1 MAYRVEEM
9 DGYRRIILEDGPV
22 LGIGEDS
29 GVELIE
35 TDGLAFKDL
44 ARCGRLLP
52 YEDWRLD
59 AQTRAE
65 DLASR
70 LTIEDIAGLMLYSS
84 HQVVPATNELF
95 FAGSYDGK
103 NFEESGAS
111 PWALTDQQKEFLT
124 KDRIR
129 HVLAMKLQDARTAAK
144 WNNEMQSL
152 AEGTG
157 FGIPVN
163 ISSDPRHGASEASA
177 EFKAGNGQDTSKW
190 PEGIGLAATFD
201 PEVCRRFAEIAS
213 REYRAMG
220 ITTALSPQ
228 IDLATEPRWM
238 RFGDTFGEHTG
249 LTIAMTKAY
258 CDGMQTSIS
267 PLAAENGAVPGK
279 TEDAADVGW
288 GPYSVNAMA
297 KHWPGGGTGEGGRD
311 AHFAYGKYAV
321 YPGKNFKE
329 HLRPFTE
336 GAFQLDGPTR
346 QAAAIMPYYTI
357 SWDADEHCHD
367 YVGNSFNHYL
377 IHDLLREKYGY
388 DGVVC
393 TDWGITHDHAKG
405 IAPRGGAC
413 WGVEEMTE
421 VERHY
426 RALMNGVDQF
436 GGNNDIGPVLSAYAM
451 GCQEHGETAMRQR
464 MERSAVRLLKN
475 MFRCGLF
482 ENPYVDSGESNAIV
496 GCQEFCEAGMDAQ
509 RKSVVLLK
517 NSGEKGPVLPLKR
530 CKVFVPKRYIR
541 AYTDFFGRTC
551 GDEWVD
557 PIPVEVLRKYYD
569 IARTPEEADAALVLI
584 MAPESE
590 CYQPE
595 DVENGG
601 NGYFP
606 ISLQYRPY
614 TAALARKVSI
624 AGGDPYELSLDR
636 SYHGKT
642 NVTVNE
648 QDLDNVLEMR
658 KRMGTKPVIV
668 IDVLNKPSVMAEFEP
683 SADAIVA
690 EFGVQPEAVLDV
702 ISGKFEPSGLLPLQI
717 PENMDTVERQLEDVP
732 FDMMAYTDSC
742 GHVYDF
748 GFGMNWS
755 GRICDW
761 RTETFK
767 HTRDVEIQK
776 NGLNALKGALG
787 VTGTLKFLE
796 QFDNGGSGDYT
807 LEKYKN
813 PETEPTDE
821 EIRRMFNL

>member
-1 MAYRVEEM
+1 MVMEYRIEKK
-9 DGYRRIILEDGPV
+9 DGYRRVIIEDGPV
-22 LGIGEDS
+22 LGIGETS
-29 GVELIE
+29 GIRLIE
-35 TDGLAFKDL
+35 EDGIVFKDM
-44 ARCGRLLP
+44 AQCGRLLP

-59 AQTRAE
+59 AQTRAK
-65 DLASR
+65 DLAKR
-70 LTIEDIAGLMLYSS
+70 LSIEEIAGLMLYSS
-84 HQVVPATNELF
+84 HQIVPATNELF
-95 FAGSYDGK
+95 FAGSYGGK
-103 NFEESGAS
+103 SFEESGAK
-111 PWALTDQQKEFLT
+111 PWTLTDQQKEFLT

-129 HVLAMKLQDARTAAK
+129 HVLAMKLLDARTAAK

-163 ISSDPRHGASEASA
+163 ISSDPRHGASAASA

-190 PEGIGLAATFD
+190 PEGIGLSATFD
-201 PEVCRRFAEIAS
+201 PEICRRFAQIAA

-238 RFGDTFGEHTG
+238 RFGDTFGEHAE
-249 LTIAMTKAY
+249 LTIAMAKAY
-258 CDGMQTSIS
+258 CDGMQTSVS
-267 PLAAENGAVPGK
+267 PIAAENGADTPAKAQSDFWENAIAENRADMPAKAQCG
-279 TEDAADVGW
+279 TDAGW
-288 GPYSVNAMA
+288 GPFSVNAMA

-321 YPGKNFKE
+321 YPGGNFSE

-336 GAFQLDGPTR
+336 GAFQLDGPTK

-357 SWDADEHCHD
+357 SWDADAQCTDH
-367 YVGNSFNHYL
+367 VGNSFNHYL
-377 IHDLLREKYGY
+377 IHDLLRQKYGY

-393 TDWGITHDHAKG
+393 TDWGITHDHAEG

-413 WGVEEMTE
+413 WGVETLSEAQ
-421 VERHY
+421 RHY

-436 GGNNDIGPVLSAYAM
+436 GGNNEIGPVLEAYAM
-451 GCQEHGETAMRQR
+451 GCKEHGAAAMRER
-464 MERSAVRLLKN
+464 MEQSAVRLLIN

-496 GCQEFCEAGMDAQ
+496 GCEAFCREGMDAQ

-517 NSGEKGPVLPLKR
+517 NSGGQASVLPLKR

-551 GDEWVD
+551 GDTWVD
-557 PIPVEVLRKYYD
+557 PIPADVLEKYYD
-569 IARTPEEADAALVLI
+569 IAETPEEADAAIVLI

-590 CYQPE
+590 CYQAD
-595 DVENGG
+595 DVNKGG

-624 AGGDPYELSLDR
+624 AGGDPYEPSRDR
-636 SYHGKT
+636 SYYGKT
-642 NVTVNE
+642 NVTINE

-658 KRMGTKPVIV
+658 RRMGTKPVIV

-690 EFGVQPEAVLDV
+690 EFGVQPEAVLDI
-702 ISGKFEPSGLLPLQI
+702 ISGKYEPSGLLPLQI
-717 PENMDTVERQLEDVP
+717 PVNMETVERQQEDVP
-732 FDMMAYTDSC
+732 FDMEPYTDGC
-742 GHVYDF
+742 GHAYDF
-748 GFGMNWS
+748 GFGMDWKGVIRD
-755 GRICDW
+755 GRTQ
-761 RTETFK
+761 RF
-767 HTRDVEIQK
+767 HR
-776 NGLNALKGALG
+776 
-787 VTGTLKFLE
+787 
-796 QFDNGGSGDYT
+796 
-807 LEKYKN
+807 
-813 PETEPTDE
+813 
-821 EIRRMFNL
+821 